1 MAREKQGHKKIIV
14 LDANIAIKVLHY
26 ETDSEAARRFLQ
38 ACATEK
44 ARIIVPEHF
53 LYELINVCQRLGI
66 AIQNAL
72 ELFETMK
79 GSILTVVTPGHSAW
93 LLAEKIASDGH
104 KKSGFPSIYDSI
116 YHSLA
121 IESEGVFVT
130 ADKRYYAK
138 AEHHSGICLLED
150 WEFIFR
156 A

>member
-1 MAREKQGHKKIIV
+1 M
-14 LDANIAIKVLHY
+14 
-26 ETDSEAARRFLQ
+26 
-38 ACATEK
+38 
-44 ARIIVPEHF
+44 VPEHF
-53 LYELINVCQRLGI
+53 LYELINVCQRLNI

-93 LLAEKIASDGH
+93 LLAEKIANDGH

-138 AEHHSGICLLED
+138 AERHSGICLLKD

>member
-1 MAREKQGHKKIIV
+1 M
-14 LDANIAIKVLHY
+14 LHC

-38 ACATEK
+38 ACAIEK
-44 ARIIVPEHF
+44 ARILVPEHF
-53 LYELINVCQRLGI
+53 LYELVNVSQRLNI
-66 AIQNAL
+66 AIQNTL
-72 ELFETMK
+72 ELFEAMK

-93 LLAEKIASDGH
+93 LLAEKIANDGH
-104 KKSGFPSIYDSI
+104 EKSGFPSIYDSI

-121 IESEGVFVT
+121 IESEAVFAT

-138 AEHHSGICLLED
+138 AEHHSGICLLKD